1 MSQQRRVVIT
11 GLGVIAPNGHGLA
24 DFSQALRQ
32 GISGLRFQPRL
43 QELKFACQVAGVPQ
57 NIESIRGQYFAA
69 DELLAMNSAMVFAC
83 IAGIDA
89 WRDAGLTLPQ
99 WDEDLLHENTG
110 AIVGTGIG
118 GVDTLAEK
126 VVPMTD
132 AGQVKR
138 LGSTMVEQVMA
149 SSVSARF
156 SGLFALGNQVTTNS
170 SACSTGTEALIM
182 GVQRIKDGL
191 ADRMLVGGAEGANPY
206 VWAGFDAMRVLNRS
220 SNEAPQAASRP
231 LSASAKGFIPGSG
244 GGILVV
250 EELETALARGA
261 RIYAEVLGASI
272 NSGGMRRGGSMT
284 APSGYSVRRCIRS
297 ALVHAG
303 IAAHDLD
310 YINGHLTATGADPME
325 VANWLSVLELPAE
338 KFPLINSTKS
348 MIGHALG
355 AAGAL
360 ESIATV
366 LQLHQGFVH
375 PSLNCQ
381 DLHPEIQ
388 AISASIPQTLLEKPI
403 HIAAKSSFGF
413 GDVNS
418 CVIFKKWQS

>member
-1 MSQQRRVVIT
+1 MTQQRRVVIT
-11 GLGVIAPNGHGLA
+11 GLGVIAPNGHGLKE
-24 DFSQALRQ
+24 FSSALSQ
-32 GISGLRFQPRL
+32 GHSGLRHQARL
-43 QELKFACQVAGVPQ
+43 QELKFGCQVAGVPQ
-57 NIESIRGQYFAA
+57 NIEAISEQYFAA
-69 DELLAMNSAMVFAC
+69 DERLAMNAAMIFAC

-99 WDEDLLHENTG
+99 WDEDLLYENTG

-126 VVPMTD
+126 VVPMTSS
-132 AGQVKR
+132 GQVKR
-138 LGSTMVEQVMA
+138 LGSTMVEQIMA

-182 GVQRIKDGL
+182 GVQRIRDGL
-191 ADRMLVGGAEGANPY
+191 ADRMLVGGAEGANPF
-206 VWAGFDAMRVLNRS
+206 VWAGFDAMRVLNRN
-220 SNEAPQAASRP
+220 SNDEPSAASRP

-250 EELETALARGA
+250 EELGTALARGA
-261 RIYAEVLGASI
+261 RIYAEVLGAAI

-284 APSGYSVRRCIRS
+284 APSAYSVRRCIRS
-297 ALVHAG
+297 AMLNAG
-303 IAAHDLD
+303 VESSQLD

-325 VANWLSVLELPAE
+325 IANWLSALEVPAAQ
-338 KFPLINSTKS
+338 FPLINSTKS

-366 LQLHQGFVH
+366 LQLHEGFVH
-375 PSLNCQ
+375 PSLNSS

-388 AISASIPQTLLEKPI
+388 PIAASIPQTVLKKPI
-403 HIAAKSSFGF
+403 QIAAKSSFGF

-418 CVIFKKWQS
+418 CVVFKKWDS

>member
-1 MSQQRRVVIT
+1 MSKRRVVIT
-11 GLGVIAPNGHGLA
+11 GLGVVAPNGHGLEN
-24 DFSQALRQ
+24 FSNALREAQ
-32 GISGLRFQPRL
+32 SGLRHIAQL
-43 QELKFACQVAGVPQ
+43 QELKFGCQVAGVPQ
-57 NIESIRGQYFAA
+57 NIDTIKTQYFSA

-89 WRDAGLTLPQ
+89 WKDAGLVQPQ
-99 WDEDLLHENTG
+99 WDEDVLHENTG

-118 GVDTLAEK
+118 GVDTLADK
-126 VVPMTD
+126 VIPMTSS
-132 AGQVKR
+132 GQVRR
-138 LGSTMVEQVMA
+138 LGSTMVEQIMA

-156 SGLFALGNQVTTNS
+156 GGLFALGNQVTTNS

-182 GVQRIKDGL
+182 GVQRIRDGL

-220 SNEAPQAASRP
+220 SNDQPTAASRP

-250 EELETALARGA
+250 EELTTALNRGA
-261 RIYAEVLGASI
+261 RIYAEVLGAAI
-272 NSGGMRRGGSMT
+272 NCGGMRRGGSMT
-284 APSGYSVRRCIRS
+284 APSAYSVRRCIRS
-297 ALVHAG
+297 ALMD
-303 IAAHDLD
+303 AAVEAESLD
-310 YINGHLTATGADPME
+310 YINGHLTATGADPLE
-325 VANWLSVLELPAE
+325 VANWLSALELPAA
-338 KFPLINSTKS
+338 KMPLINSTKS

-375 PSLNCQ
+375 PSLNSE
-381 DLHPEIQ
+381 DLHEDIQ
-388 AISASIPQTLLEKPI
+388 AIAASIPQKAI
-403 HIAAKSSFGF
+403 QRNIKIAAKSSFGF

-418 CVIFKKWQS
+418 CVVFKKWEA